1 VYVKQPKERSVPSS
15 AGRIPTTLVVAV
27 PLTTTKQVLQGLWF
41 GVRGS
46 KVIIDSPAALSVIVA

>member
-1 VYVKQPKERSVPSS
+1 
-15 AGRIPTTLVVAV
+15 VVAV

-46 KVIIDSPAALSVIVA
+46 KVIIGSPAALSVIVA